1 VNLAG
6 TNSAML
12 DSEISHVGCNGMSAT
27 GGDPKTLA
35 PGNITVR
42 GNTIH
47 HIGLWKRTYMPAIA
61 FGGR

>member
-1 VNLAG
+1 
-6 TNSAML
+6 ML
-12 DSEISHVGCNGMSAT
+12 DSEISHTGCNGMSAS
-27 GGDPKTLA
+27 GGDARTLA

-42 GNTIH
+42 GNAIH